1 MMKIPGIFSP
11 CTAVTLNGHQ
21 PGSKYTGT
29 SMKHDVVTR
38 LHKNFED
45 YVHEQD
51 GVEFWF
57 ARDLQ
62 GLLGYTEW
70 RNFSK
75 VIEKARESCKNSDHR
90 ISDHF
95 VDVNKMVAL
104 GSGGEREIGDIM
116 LTRYAC
122 YLVAQNGDP
131 RKDEIAFAQ
140 SYFAVQT
147 RKQEIIEEHIRL
159 AERLT
164 ARNRLRESE
173 AELSRNIYERGV
185 DESGFA
191 RIRSKG
197 DMALFG
203 GHTTGAMK
211 ERLDVPHNRPLADF
225 LPAVTITAK
234 NLATEITN
242 YNVVKD
248 DLHGEEPITDEHV
261 QNNQDV
267 RDLLVKR
274 GIRPESLPPDE
285 DLKQLEHRVR
295 SQERR
300 IAEQSGK
307 ISTVQEKD
315 SIDE

>member
-1 MMKIPGIFSP
+1 MRSGI
-11 CTAVTLNGHQ
+11 
-21 PGSKYTGT
+21 
-29 SMKHDVVTR
+29 VTR

-45 YVHEQD
+45 YVHVQD

-62 GLLGYTEW
+62 NLLGYSEW
-70 RNFSK
+70 RNFLK
-75 VIEKARESCKNSDHR
+75 VIEKARESCKTANHA
-90 ISDHF
+90 ILDHF
-95 VDVNKMVAL
+95 VGVNKSIPVPK
-104 GSGGEREIGDIM
+104 GGAREIEDIM

-122 YLVAQNGDP
+122 YLIAQNGDP
-131 RKDEIAFAQ
+131 RKEEIAFAQ

-159 AERLT
+159 SLRLK
-164 ARNRLRESE
+164 ARKQLKDSE

-203 GHTTGAMK
+203 GYSTRAMK
-211 ERLDVPHNRPLADF
+211 EQMKIPENRPLADF
-225 LPAVTITAK
+225 FPAVTITAK

-242 YNVVKD
+242 YTVAKE
-248 DLHGEEPITDEHV
+248 DLHGEDPITDEHV
-261 QNNQDV
+261 RNNQDV

-274 GIRPESLPPDE
+274 GIRPETLPSEE
-285 DLKQLEHRVR
+285 DLKKLERRVR
-295 SQERR
+295 KQEKHLPEE
-300 IAEQSGK
+300 AGK
-307 ISTVQEKD
+307 INR
-315 SIDE
+315 